1 MYEDDNKLP
10 AEADECLP
18 VLVPAA
24 HLNQDTLRQL
34 AIEFLLR
41 ETGNDISESGVTE
54 DRIGR
59 VLNALRKKTHFITF
73 DPMTESAGIIDGKN
87 LKAAS
92 SNTSKA

>member
-1 MYEDDNKLP
+1 MMS
-10 AEADECLP
+10 DENANFQQGEESQP
-18 VLVPAA
+18 ILVPSES
-24 HLNQDTLRQL
+24 LNQDTLRQL

-73 DPMTESAGIIDGKN
+73 DPVTESAGIIEAKN
-87 LKAAS
+87 LREAFAAGVPS
-92 SNTSKA
+92 

>member
-18 VLVPAA
+18 VLVPAE

-87 LKAAS
+87 LKVAS